1 MSAKTAWG
9 IGLCLLAPLCIG
21 CTSTPGV
28 VRGQSPA
35 ISPVRD
41 SASRLASHHDA
52 HCDYQRDPNYMVHGG
67 PPIGPGN
74 PAGPDQCD
82 DRRPNEWQPTHNLWY
97 KYNHPRNLVYPPDNT
112 PAAVVQ
118 YPYYT
123 CKGPDDF
130 CLK

>member
-9 IGLCLLAPLCIG
+9 IGLCLLAPLCVG

-35 ISPVRD
+35 VTPVRD
-41 SASRLASHHDA
+41 TMAQMAAHHDPR
-52 HCDYQRDPNYMVHGG
+52 CDYRRDPNYMVHGG

-97 KYNHPRNLVYPPDNT
+97 QYNQPRNLVYPQDNT

-130 CLK
+130 FLK